1 MDEQREMVTKMS
13 TETPQTISSATTG
26 AADSTMTTVKKIT
39 VPRAPK
45 LPTPAGPGAP
55 MDLQGNLE
63 TFKLP
68 DILQLLSQSR
78 KNGTLG
84 IQRDSDIVMVYFS
97 EGQIIYAYGP
107 RQTYHLGQ
115 MLKSRDKIT
124 PVQLAD
130 AVKMQT
136 EGGKNS
142 KRLGQILMEMSA
154 VDRADIIEVVTEQVE
169 ELLFSMLSWETGSFK
184 FYENQYPTDEEV
196 TVKLSTENIILE
208 GLRRLDEMNH
218 LRDSLPAMDTTLSI
232 AQTFEGHRIDVA
244 LSHEEWNLLALVD
257 GHRTIRDV
265 VEVSNLSEVES
276 LKRLAAL
283 KMAGLVTEVT
293 KAESEKLAETQSGG
307 INRLEGMMT
316 RLAGML
322 EEYLQGSAPPATTAV
337 ESAMESSTESYGEP
351 DKQTLTTGAGTTGP
365 ARMIGDRRLTE
376 ILSETTPKAT
386 PNSKSENSGDKPE
399 EKMWNEFT
407 N

>member
-1 MDEQREMVTKMS
+1 
-13 TETPQTISSATTG
+13 
-26 AADSTMTTVKKIT
+26 
-39 VPRAPK
+39 
-45 LPTPAGPGAP
+45 

-84 IQRDSDIVMVYFS
+84 IQRDNDIVMVYFS
-97 EGQIIYAYGP
+97 EGQIMYAYGP

-115 MLKSRDKIT
+115 MLKSRGKIT
-124 PVQLAD
+124 AVQLSE
-130 AVKMQT
+130 AVKLQT

-142 KRLGQILMEMSA
+142 KRLGHILMEMSV

-218 LRDSLPAMDTTLSI
+218 LRDSLPAMDARLSI

-244 LSHEEWNLLALVD
+244 LSPEEWNLLALID
-257 GHRTIRDV
+257 NRRTIRDII
-265 VEVSNLSEVES
+265 EVSNLSEVES

-283 KMAGLVTEVT
+283 KMAGLVMEVET
-293 KAESEKLAETQSGG
+293 DESDMTSDTQAGG

-322 EEYLQGSAPPATTAV
+322 EEYLQGSAPPAFDSTTKTA
-337 ESAMESSTESYGEP
+337 E
-351 DKQTLTTGAGTTGP
+351 KTLMSGAG
-365 ARMIGDRRLTE
+365 RMIGDKTLTE
-376 ILSETTPKAT
+376 VLSETGRDIKD
-386 PNSKSENSGDKPE
+386 SGDKPE

>member
-1 MDEQREMVTKMS
+1 MSEQRETVTKIS
-13 TETPQTISSATTG
+13 TKTPQMTSSETTG
-26 AADSTMTTVKKIT
+26 AGMSTMTTVKKIKP
-39 VPRAPK
+39 PRPPK
-45 LPTPAGPGAP
+45 IPTPAGPGAP

-107 RQTYHLGQ
+107 RQTHHLGQ

-124 PVQLAD
+124 PLQLTE

-169 ELLFSMLSWETGSFK
+169 ELLYSMLSWETGSFK

-218 LRDSLPAMDTTLSI
+218 LRDSLPAMDATLSI

-244 LSHEEWNLLALVD
+244 LSPEEWNLLALID
-257 GHRTIRDV
+257 GRRTIRDL

-283 KMAGLVTEVT
+283 KLAGLVTEAEIV
-293 KAESEKLAETQSGG
+293 ESETTDTQSGG
-307 INRLEGMMT
+307 IDRLEGMMT

-322 EEYLQGSAPPATTAV
+322 EEYLQGSAPTVPPAIETTTKTSDRTV
-337 ESAMESSTESYGEP
+337 TV
-351 DKQTLTTGAGTTGP
+351 GP
-365 ARMIGDRRLTE
+365 GRLIGDRPLTE
-376 ILSETTPKAT
+376 ILSETTRNADT
-386 PNSKSENSGDKPE
+386 ERSGPE
-399 EKMWNEFT
+399 DKMWNEFT

>member
-1 MDEQREMVTKMS
+1 MNKQPASETGANMS
-13 TETPQTISSATTG
+13 TKTPEKTASETTLNMASTV
-26 AADSTMTTVKKIT
+26 AAVKKIK
-39 VPRAPK
+39 VPRPPK
-45 LPTPAGPGAP
+45 VPTPAGPGAP

-84 IQRDSDIVMVYFS
+84 IQRDNDIVMVYFT

-115 MLKSRDKIT
+115 MLKSRGKIT
-124 PVQLAD
+124 AVQLSE
-130 AVKMQT
+130 AVKLQT

-142 KRLGQILMEMSA
+142 KRLGHILMEMS
-154 VDRADIIEVVTEQVE
+154 VIDRADIIEVVTEQVE

-218 LRDSLPAMDTTLSI
+218 LRDSLPAMDARLSI

-244 LSHEEWNLLALVD
+244 LSPEEWNLLALID
-257 GHRTIRDV
+257 SRRTIRDII
-265 VEVSNLSEVES
+265 EVSNLSEVES

-283 KMAGLVTEVT
+283 KMAGLVMEVET
-293 KAESEKLAETQSGG
+293 DESDMTSDTQAGG

-322 EEYLQGSAPPATTAV
+322 EEYLQGSAPPAFESTTKTA
-337 ESAMESSTESYGEP
+337 E
-351 DKQTLTTGAGTTGP
+351 KTLMSGSG
-365 ARMIGDRRLTE
+365 RMIGDKTLTE
-376 ILSETTPKAT
+376 VLSETGRDTKD
-386 PNSKSENSGDKPE
+386 SGDKPE